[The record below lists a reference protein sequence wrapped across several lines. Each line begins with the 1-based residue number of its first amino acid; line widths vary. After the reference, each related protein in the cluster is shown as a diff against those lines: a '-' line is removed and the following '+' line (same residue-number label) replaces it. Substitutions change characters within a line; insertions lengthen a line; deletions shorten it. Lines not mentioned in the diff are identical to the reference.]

1 MGWATRKWQLRR
13 VHLIDGVPAMPQPND
28 PGVGVLSREFGE
40 KLGGRLVVKTS
51 QAGAIVVGDEGVEI
65 GIAFGMV
72 EKAAVE
78 GGTVLRHAAEMLA
91 EAAVE
96 AFAHAIGLRPEGLG
110 EAVG

>member
-1 MGWATRKWQLRR
+1 
-13 VHLIDGVPAMPQPND
+13 MPQPND

-72 EKAAVE
+72 EKAAV
-78 GGTVLRHAAEMLA
+78 VAEMLA

-96 AFAHAIGLRPEGLG
+96 AFDHAIGLRPEGLG